1 MIKKYIFLLFLS
13 LFLTFIIA
21 FQLIPEKL
29 DTVFPKEYL
38 KNELHSFKIY
48 TDSLTSTGN
57 RNSFHTNEDLSK
69 LTNFISSSIVRKRFI
84 FENPRHMLKD
94 KMIITI
100 YMKDGTVNTI
110 TDQSIFWYNGPNTGK
125 YAFYKITNG
134 ADIQTLFE
142 DLNIRR

>member
-1 MIKKYIFLLFLS
+1 MFKKYIVLLLLS
-13 LFLTFIIA
+13 LCMTFVIVL
-21 FQLIPEKL
+21 QLIPEKL
-29 DTVFPKEYL
+29 DNVFPKEYL

-48 TDSLTSTGN
+48 TGSMSTSGN
-57 RNSFHTNEDLSK
+57 RNSFHTSEDLSK
-69 LTNFISSSIVRKRFI
+69 LTNFISKSKVRKRFI
-84 FENPRHMLKD
+84 FENPHQMLKD

-110 TDQSIFWYNGPNTGK
+110 TDHSIFWYNGPNTGK